1 MMVGKFSGAV
11 DDDELVI
18 NPPTPCQIGKR
29 PPAPKTRRKRPAIR
43 ESQVEGAPLN
53 RPPGTG
59 RSQPRVRVLR
69 RSGGADP
76 GWSDTRSQGPYPR
89 EQEWG
94 KQGEKGESQLRRGT
108 SHPQCNSHT
117 ASTAGKTPKKPER
130 REGRRCREKRERGQP
145 DPAESGASLPR
156 LRTDSD

>member
-1 MMVGKFSGAV
+1 M
-11 DDDELVI
+11 
-18 NPPTPCQIGKR
+18 
-29 PPAPKTRRKRPAIR
+29 
-43 ESQVEGAPLN
+43 EGAPLN

-94 KQGEKGESQLRRGT
+94 KGKRGKA
-108 SHPQCNSHT
+108 SCVAAHHT
-117 ASTAGKTPKKPER
+117 RSAIAIRQAQPGKPPPKNER

>member
-1 MMVGKFSGAV
+1 MERLLCC

-94 KQGEKGESQLRRGT
+94 KGKRGKA
-108 SHPQCNSHT
+108 SCVAAHHT
-117 ASTAGKTPKKPER
+117 RSAIAIRQAQPGKPPKKTRGE
-130 REGRRCREKRERGQP
+130 REGDAGRRERG
-145 DPAESGASLPR
+145 ASQTRQRAALPCR
-156 LRTDSD
+156 G